1 MHQRVASRH
10 AAEEH
15 STLGHFTG
23 VHNSS
28 TAMPQQP
35 HLLSSSDAT
44 SMPQM
49 YHQCT
54 ANDTTHPQTN
64 GKQSCCCASPAIP
77 SPNRP
82 SSPQIETIV
91 RAESV
96 LGRRLWTKSLAT
108 SACDGGECFLVQV
121 HVYAVH
127 LMTCNGQDWALIAL
141 MSTRQL
147 NTATTRLPRRQT
159 STCTTHSHCSLSI
172 AMHAP

>member
-1 MHQRVASRH
+1 MYTIRQ
-10 AAEEH
+10 
-15 STLGHFTG
+15 L
-23 VHNSS
+23 
-28 TAMPQQP
+28 PC
-35 HLLSSSDAT
+35 LSSHTCSAAL
-44 SMPQM
+44 MRLPCLR
-49 YHQCT
+49 CT
-54 ANDTTHPQTN
+54 INVLQTTQHTHKRT
-64 GKQSCCCASPAIP
+64 GCCCASPAIP
-77 SPNRP
+77 SLNRP

-147 NTATTRLPRRQT
+147 NTATTCLHRRQT